1 MKDLF
6 ITWIT
11 IQLMV
16 LWIASLSIE
25 NDINKWTYE
34 CRKSTWDM
42 PLINWA
48 LFPLFYFTSD
58 NVIEKV
64 NKYCEK

>member
-1 MKDLF
+1 
-6 ITWIT
+6 
-11 IQLMV
+11 MV